1 MNFQSE
7 QGLLLVN
14 TLNTKMQKK
23 HHYYEQNQA
32 YGELKHFPREGK
44 KKNEFTHKILY
55 TRTTSDLRCLKK
67 MEQGV
72 LHFMQEL

>member
-7 QGLLLVN
+7 QGLLLAN
-14 TLNTKMQKK
+14 TLNTKMQKNIITMNK
-23 HHYYEQNQA
+23 IRHMENSNTFQ
-32 YGELKHFPREGK
+32 ERK

>member
-1 MNFQSE
+1 MNKIRHMENSNTFQE
-7 QGLLLVN
+7 
-14 TLNTKMQKK
+14 
-23 HHYYEQNQA
+23 
-32 YGELKHFPREGK
+32 REK

>member
-1 MNFQSE
+1 MENSNTFQE
-7 QGLLLVN
+7 
-14 TLNTKMQKK
+14 
-23 HHYYEQNQA
+23 
-32 YGELKHFPREGK
+32 RK
-44 KKNEFTHKILY
+44 KKNEFTHKIIY